1 MNKVT
6 INNLN
11 TKNNSIIVDKYKLI
25 FGFDLNLKNTIRNQI
40 RKYFEKESRLE
51 YDIENN
57 IDNRIMINDRQ
68 IDLKKYDYIELFL
81 QYDIKEDMKIGSK
94 SIFQKYYDLLLE
106 KIEYNEIFISTNN
119 LLKTI
124 CDDINL
130 SIDTE
135 NITINGTIT
144 DLTKKL
150 IIKMIELNLLKN
162 EFEISQY
169 SLTYEEV
176 IKLQLKIVKEMAKID
191 ELKDYIIFIDIPYI
205 TDSILKELNHNYYN
219 LILLVNTY
227 AINEKLSIT
236 DDSIAIA
243 HNNIYDLNNEE
254 QMYEIAM
261 DCKRNLSINEL
272 KKELTDK
279 MIIRTKE
286 VVSNIINEIID

>member
-1 MNKVT
+1 
-6 INNLN
+6 
-11 TKNNSIIVDKYKLI
+11 
-25 FGFDLNLKNTIRNQI
+25 
-40 RKYFEKESRLE
+40 
-51 YDIENN
+51 
-57 IDNRIMINDRQ
+57 
-68 IDLKKYDYIELFL
+68 
-81 QYDIKEDMKIGSK
+81 MKIGSK

-191 ELKDYIIFIDIPYI
+191 ELKDYLIFIDIPYI

-243 HNNIYDLNNEE
+243 HNNIYDLSNEE

>member
-25 FGFDLNLKNTIRNQI
+25 FGFDLNLKNIIRSQI

-130 SIDTE
+130 STDSE
-135 NITINGTIT
+135 YVNTIT

-191 ELKDYIIFIDIPYI
+191 ELKDYLIFIDIPYI

-227 AINEKLSIT
+227 AINEKLSII

-243 HNNIYDLNNEE
+243 HNNIYDLSNEE

-261 DCKRNLSINEL
+261 NCKRNLRINEL
-272 KKELTDK
+272 KKALTDK

>member
-1 MNKVT
+1 
-6 INNLN
+6 
-11 TKNNSIIVDKYKLI
+11 
-25 FGFDLNLKNTIRNQI
+25 
-40 RKYFEKESRLE
+40 
-51 YDIENN
+51 
-57 IDNRIMINDRQ
+57 MINDRQ

-191 ELKDYIIFIDIPYI
+191 ELKDYLIFIDIPYI

-243 HNNIYDLNNEE
+243 HNNIYDLSNEE

>member
-6 INNLN
+6 INNLS

-162 EFEISQY
+162 S
-169 SLTYEEV
+169 
-176 IKLQLKIVKEMAKID
+176 
-191 ELKDYIIFIDIPYI
+191 
-205 TDSILKELNHNYYN
+205 
-219 LILLVNTY
+219 
-227 AINEKLSIT
+227 
-236 DDSIAIA
+236 
-243 HNNIYDLNNEE
+243 
-254 QMYEIAM
+254 
-261 DCKRNLSINEL
+261 KRNG
-272 KKELTDK
+272 
-279 MIIRTKE
+279 
-286 VVSNIINEIID
+286 